1 MRDNPDKNQYNIF
14 YTELQEIYS
23 VLHYSKITK
32 AFVKYQKGLKMN
44 TKQLLGK
51 RIKELIK
58 KKGLRQDELAEKIG
72 IEPTALSNI
81 VTGRNYPLFST
92 LEKILNILE
101 ISFADVFKFE
111 HLDSYENL
119 KTEVL
124 KILDNNPDKIKDFYK
139 IIKALTE

>member
-1 MRDNPDKNQYNIF
+1 M
-14 YTELQEIYS
+14 
-23 VLHYSKITK
+23 HYSKITK